1 MPKMDGLK
9 VIKELKSQ
17 LSTRFI
23 PIIMLTAK
31 DEMEAE
37 VESFDA
43 GADDYL
49 TKPFVPERLLARTKR
64 LLNK

>member
-49 TKPFVPERLLARTKR
+49 TKPLVPERLLARTKR